1 MLTLYGHANR
11 TAANVLKI
19 RAALAEA
26 GLDYRYV
33 ALDLSKGDQHK
44 SEYLAINPH
53 GKVPVL
59 VDDDFAL
66 PESDA
71 ILWYLAEKC
80 PAAALLPTDVRER
93 ARVRQWCDF
102 ACSSLYVSSYEL
114 YLHTQYG
121 DPANHSA
128 WVAERAKAA
137 LARAVG
143 VLENRLA
150 GRQFV
155 ATNTLTIADLGIAAV
170 VHMLRTRAQLNPADY
185 PNIEAHYSAISQRP
199 AWAAAIADK
208 P

>member
-155 ATNTLTIADLGIAAV
+155 ATNTLTIMHSIL
-170 VHMLRTRAQLNPADY
+170 
-185 PNIEAHYSAISQRP
+185 AHPSH
-199 AWAAAIADK
+199 
-208 P
+208 